1 MISIS
6 DWKEDDCDY
15 EIEDYYIIK
24 LSIDELPDSIGYSIK
39 AWGEPT
45 PKTEKER
52 RVGFLIA
59 LFLCFILFVF
69 WLIFKFHFA
78 WVVLPAFSLLVLP
91 AYYCFFQDDRDM
103 KCAVKRAFKRAFK
116 DFNRI

>member
-1 MISIS
+1 MGKMISIS

-78 WVVLPAFSLLVLP
+78 WFYIAAYVLFITLRMNCQIQSVP
-91 AYYCFFQDDRDM
+91 
-103 KCAVKRAFKRAFK
+103 
-116 DFNRI
+116 